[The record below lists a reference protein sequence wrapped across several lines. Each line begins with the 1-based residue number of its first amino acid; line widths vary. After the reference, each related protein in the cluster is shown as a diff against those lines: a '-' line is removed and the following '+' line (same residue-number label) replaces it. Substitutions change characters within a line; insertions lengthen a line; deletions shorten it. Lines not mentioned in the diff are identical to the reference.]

1 MDIRELPDLTP
12 NQVVELMDALLAN
25 ADTLLATALN
35 VLEEG
40 RVPLARSLAILG
52 MEESGKA
59 IAVHERRVQMTRVPD
74 GEPFRCE
81 DLDRLWGSHHRKL
94 EKVHDFL
101 VEELYWFGTE
111 PADPTANAAYLGTIR
126 TWTKKQDRLKKRGFY
141 VELSKTGEVMAPT
154 DVSDEGTLFE
164 VTSHVHQIGWQ
175 LRLGEH
181 IEGKRQDEQEAGTP
195 PVTDDDI
202 GLFERT
208 LDATDATDAPEL
220 TRIMREVEE
229 QMRRGTP
236 GVPLNNAAYRF
247 NPPGVEWP
255 RFPGRSGLGGCD
267 HAAVSACGPTEPVV
281 TAWAS

>member
-12 NQVVELMDALLAN
+12 VQVVELVDALLAN
-25 ADTLLATALN
+25 ADTLLTTALT
-35 VLEEG
+35 VLEQG
-40 RVPLARSLAILG
+40 QVPLARSLVILG

-59 IAVHERRVQMTRVPD
+59 IAVHERRVQMAKAPN

-81 DLDRLWGSHHRKL
+81 ALDRLWGSHRRKL

-101 VEELYWFGTE
+101 VEELYWFDTE
-111 PADPTANAAYLGTIR
+111 PSDPTANAAYLGTIR
-126 TWTKKQDRLKKRGFY
+126 TWTKKQDRLKMRGFY

-154 DVSDEGTLFE
+154 DVSDEATLFE
-164 VTSHVHQIGWQ
+164 VISHVHQIGWQ

-195 PVTDDDI
+195 PVTDEDM
-202 GLFERT
+202 GLFDRT
-208 LDATDATDAPEL
+208 LDVADDPEL

-247 NPPGVEWP
+247 DPPGADRSPFSNLGKPGYEAETRELIRLRESLERDQGP
-255 RFPGRSGLGGCD
+255 RSD
-267 HAAVSACGPTEPVV
+267 
-281 TAWAS
+281 